1 MIEKSQLFDVVP
13 TFSSESKEP
22 FKLDGNYVIRFQSLM
37 DNNENFYKKK
47 NVLEK
52 YRSQKQLASQGILAV
67 YAINLKEDKGQW
79 KIIEIYN
86 KSVIQMGNSINI
98 HKLYIK
104 SLLKKIIDF
113 FIIFSNLFKIK
124 L

>member
-37 DNNENFYKKK
+37 ANNDNFDKIK

-67 YAINLKEDKGQW
+67 YAINLRYK
-79 KIIEIYN
+79 YN
-86 KSVIQMGNSINI
+86 LEQRNLNYLINSNP
-98 HKLYIK
+98 YV
-104 SLLKKIIDF
+104 
-113 FIIFSNLFKIK
+113 
-124 L
+124 